1 MVSWRTGTE
10 YGIGPV
16 QEAWASRSGYDS
28 PLHLGDRTL
37 AAKTFRCRLV
47 TPAAQVLDEQVTY
60 ASVPAWDG
68 LFGVLPGRAPIV
80 AKLGLG
86 ELRLEFPDRAGA
98 QGGERSFLVEDGFVQ
113 MVNDR
118 LTILAAKAFPT
129 ESLSVTEAEKE
140 LAEADRRTV
149 TEADATKRR
158 LESERLGR
166 DRARAR
172 TKVRLAKMASGRG
185 I

>member
-1 MVSWRTGTE
+1 M
-10 YGIGPV
+10 
-16 QEAWASRSGYDS
+16 
-28 PLHLGDRTL
+28 

-47 TPAAQVLDEQVTY
+47 TPSAQVLDEPVVY

-86 ELRLEFPDRAGA
+86 ELRLDFPDTGKSR
-98 QGGERSFLVEDGFVQ
+98 GGSRSFLVEDGFVQ
-113 MVNDR
+113 MVNDK
-118 LTILAAKAFPT
+118 LTILAAKAFPAET
-129 ESLSVTEAEKE
+129 LSAGEAEKE
-140 LAEADRRTV
+140 LAAAERATTSEADPI
-149 TEADATKRR
+149 KRR
-158 LESERLGR
+158 VETDRISK

-172 TKVRLAKMASGRG
+172 AKAAMAKRAGGRG